1 MKKIWCWFVMGL
13 LSLSPTLPVYG
24 DINPRIITLD
34 SQFQLGT
41 AYLADFGNPGFV
53 TNSCENPSQIQ
64 GIQAWGGN
72 SYIRLGDFNGN
83 GRLDI
88 ASPNGGWVLIKT
100 TDPEPI
106 FPTFSYCLR
115 HRPPAAVANLWGGA
129 QYTWVG
135 DFNGDRKDD
144 IASAS
149 GSNIYMKISN
159 PGSHTFAGFSS
170 QTWILTTSP
179 PLAPQ
184 VPLWGSSD
192 YTFIGD
198 FNGDNKD
205 DIASAVG
212 GSVRVHLSTGS
223 SFSSQTWT
231 VNNNEWA
238 VPGWNRVGDFNGDGK
253 DDIASLVGGTVYM
266 KLSTGS
272 GFLNQSWGVANQW
285 GSAGYT
291 WVADF
296 NRDGRSDIAS
306 ADAGNVRMKISQ
318 GSSFSS
324 EDWPVTNEWGGPQY
338 TWVMDYDNDG
348 YKDIVSA
355 FNGWTIVTK
364 KNESGTGFSS
374 ASWNY
379 FGWWGVAEN
388 TWALDNS
395 RFSSLASQ

>member
-1 MKKIWCWFVMGL
+1 MKKISCSL
-13 LSLSPTLPVYG
+13 LAGVLLLAPTFAALG
-24 DINPRIITLD
+24 IDHPRIITLD
-34 SQFQLGT
+34 DADQLGT
-41 AYLADFGNPGFV
+41 AYNNDFGNNVFSTQV
-53 TNSCENPSQIQ
+53 CENPSQIQ
-64 GIQAWGGN
+64 GIAAWGGTN
-72 SYIRLGDFNGN
+72 YIRLGDFNGN

-88 ASPNGGWVLIKT
+88 ASPHGSWMLIKT
-100 TDPEPI
+100 TDPGHIIPY
-106 FPTFSYCLR
+106 SNCLH
-115 HRPPAAVANLWGGA
+115 HRPPVAVTNLWGTP

-149 GSNIYMKISN
+149 GSSVYMKISN
-159 PGSHTFAGFSS
+159 PGSHEFAGFTS
-170 QTWILTTSP
+170 QTWFLTTTP

-192 YTFIGD
+192 YTWIGD

-223 SFSSQTWT
+223 SFTSQTWNVT
-231 VNNNEWA
+231 NNWSI
-238 VPGWNRVGDFNGDGK
+238 PGWNRVGDFNGDGK
-253 DDIASLVGGTVYM
+253 DDIASANGGTVNL

-272 GFLNQSWGVANQW
+272 GFISTSWSVANTW
-285 GSAGYT
+285 GSASYT

-296 NRDGRSDIAS
+296 NRDGRSDFAS
-306 ADAGNVRMKISQ
+306 ADAGNVRMKLSQ
-318 GSSFSS
+318 GTSFTSV
-324 EDWPVTNEWGGPQY
+324 DWAVTNEWGGPQY
-338 TWVMDYDNDG
+338 TWVMDFDSDG

-364 KNESGTGFSS
+364 KNVSGTGFSS

-379 FGWWGVAEN
+379 FGWWGPAEN
-388 TWALDNS
+388 TWALDYS
-395 RFSSLASQ
+395 RFSFL